1 MHDNLLAP
9 VGVGVAL
16 AQDTFGVFVRE
27 VYHGGPAHLSG
38 QIASLDYLE
47 SVDGVPVVGA
57 AEAQDRLLGP
67 LGTVV
72 VARVRQGAGGDS
84 ANVPLLRQDVD
95 VGDGAGGAVGIA
107 AALRVVRDG
116 VLVDKVCARAN
127 ARTPCSSPA
136 GVRACCLSVHARR
149 GQHACTPCFLGPCAA
164 GPHHARHARGSAQR
178 GPAPRASAPAG
189 DARRPCVSERRCTC
203 GLPHYC
209 DRRRQSDV
217 TLHLGRDL

>member
-116 VLVDKVCARAN
+116 VLVDKVCARAH

-136 GVRACCLSVHARR
+136 GVRACCPQR
-149 GQHACTPCFLGPCAA
+149 ACTPRAACMHAVLPWPVCRWSASRKARPRLCSARACTSRCAC
-164 GPHHARHARGSAQR
+164 R
-178 GPAPRASAPAG
+178 
-189 DARRPCVSERRCTC
+189 
-203 GLPHYC
+203 
-209 DRRRQSDV
+209 
-217 TLHLGRDL
+217 